1 MSEEQPLS
9 WTFLTNH
16 SHVLICLS
24 RDPDLRLRDL
34 AQLVGITDRAVS
46 TLIDELEAAG
56 YVKRTKVGRR
66 NRYEVHA
73 DGPMRHQVE
82 RGHQIGELIDVMGP
96 VYDDE
101 DPESSSSRSSPSG
114 RSSFHGLGRRD
125 RATPG

>member
-1 MSEEQPLS
+1 MTEEQPLS

-34 AQLVGITDRAVS
+34 AELVGITDRAVS

-56 YVKRTKVGRR
+56 YIKRTKVGRR

-73 DGPMRHQVE
+73 DRPMRHQVE

-96 VYDDE
+96 VSGDE
-101 DPESSSSRSSPSG
+101 ASEPS
-114 RSSFHGLGRRD
+114 
-125 RATPG
+125 